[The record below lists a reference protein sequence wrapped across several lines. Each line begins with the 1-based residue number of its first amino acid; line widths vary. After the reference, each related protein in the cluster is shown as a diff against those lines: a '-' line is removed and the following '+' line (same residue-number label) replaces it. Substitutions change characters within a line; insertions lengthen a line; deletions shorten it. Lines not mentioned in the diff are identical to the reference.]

1 MPRVSVLVPTMRVGG
16 IDIIL
21 HGLAGQTFKDLE
33 LVLSDGIWGRRHDKV
48 EELARSYGVRV
59 KHVEPLNNPFPVNA
73 FCRYANATVR
83 GASLDSEI
91 SLIMTDYTWLPPD
104 CVARHVAVHE
114 HNPSG
119 HAHAG
124 PHQYVQLPAL
134 SPFFAPY
141 GQEDTDK
148 YVADLESGSLDPVM
162 TSILLFPFDAD
173 ASSLPP
179 CPVQGG
185 LLDPKL
191 QLPAGPMLPRYFH
204 AKNESVRI
212 ADLLAVN
219 GWDEDLDEAHC
230 YQDTELAER
239 LATHRG
245 TSWTVDPTNIA
256 FIVNPR
262 TVFPFPRRL
271 HPVSRNEAIWR
282 NKEARGYPLPP
293 PLFTPS
299 ST

>member
-16 IDIIL
+16 IDILL

-33 LVLSDGIWGRRHDKV
+33 LVLSDGIWGRRHDRVMK
-48 EELARSYGVRV
+48 LAADHGVSV
-59 KHVEPLNNPFPVNA
+59 KHVEPRDNPFPVNA

-83 GASLDSEI
+83 GASPDSEI
-91 SLIMTDYTWLPPD
+91 SLIMTDYTWLRPD
-104 CVARHVAVHE
+104 CVARHVAFHE
-114 HNPSG
+114 ANPTG
-119 HAHAG
+119 HAFAG
-124 PHQYVQLPAL
+124 PHQYVQLPKL
-134 SPFFAPY
+134 SPFFLPY
-141 GQEDTDK
+141 GQGDTEK
-148 YVADLESGSLDPVM
+148 YVKDLESGELEPVM
-162 TSILLFPFDAD
+162 TSILEEPFSAD
-173 ASSLPP
+173 ASALPP

-191 QLPAGPMLPRYFH
+191 QVPAGYMKPTYFH
-204 AKNESVRI
+204 AKNESVRT
-212 ADLLAVN
+212 ADLLAVH

-239 LATHRG
+239 LTKHRSI
-245 TSWTVDPTNIA
+245 SWAVDPTNVA

-293 PLFTPS
+293 PL
-299 ST
+299 